1 MKRFHDRADAG
12 RRLAERLTEFAA
24 HPEVLVL
31 ALPRGGVPVAAE
43 VARQLRAPLDI
54 LVVRKLG
61 LPGNEE
67 YAMGAIASGGAQVL
81 NPHAIERY
89 GLRPADVAAVV
100 RRETAEL
107 RRRESAYRGNRP
119 FPALAGRTLLL
130 VDDGIAT
137 GATMLAAVAA
147 VASAKP
153 ARVIVATPVLAST
166 AAEALEAEADGVV
179 CVLRPEDFSSV
190 GEWYEDFSQTSDDTV
205 VRLLAA
211 HHRDY
216 PLVDLN
222 R

>member
-12 RRLAERLTEFAA
+12 RRLAERLTEFAG

-81 NPHAIERY
+81 NPQAIERY
-89 GLRPADVAAVV
+89 GLRAADVAAVV

-107 RRRESAYRGNRP
+107 RRRESAYRGGCGRGEREARP
-119 FPALAGRTLLL
+119 GHRGDAGPR
-130 VDDGIAT
+130 VDDRRRIGGGGGRSRVCPPT
-137 GATMLAAVAA
+137 GRLQQ
-147 VASAKP
+147 
-153 ARVIVATPVLAST
+153 RR
-166 AAEALEAEADGVV
+166 GVV
-179 CVLRPEDFSSV
+179 
-190 GEWYEDFSQTSDDTV
+190 
-205 VRLLAA
+205 
-211 HHRDY
+211 
-216 PLVDLN
+216 
-222 R
+222 